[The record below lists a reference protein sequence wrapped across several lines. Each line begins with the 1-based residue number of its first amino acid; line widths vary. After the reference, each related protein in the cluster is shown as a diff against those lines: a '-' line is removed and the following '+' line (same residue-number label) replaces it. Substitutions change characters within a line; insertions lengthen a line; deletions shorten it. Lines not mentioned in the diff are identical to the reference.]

1 VPLIGWREFKGA
13 EEGFI
18 MAMLAKEIKEWIA
31 TIDDDKAIAVDEG
44 GLNLVVKGERSFC
57 EVGGIPLAEHEE
69 EGTEW
74 LEPGWEMHL

>member
-1 VPLIGWREFKGA
+1 
-13 EEGFI
+13 

-57 EVGGIPLAEHEE
+57 EVGGIPLTEE
-69 EGTEW
+69 ETKSAVDEGY